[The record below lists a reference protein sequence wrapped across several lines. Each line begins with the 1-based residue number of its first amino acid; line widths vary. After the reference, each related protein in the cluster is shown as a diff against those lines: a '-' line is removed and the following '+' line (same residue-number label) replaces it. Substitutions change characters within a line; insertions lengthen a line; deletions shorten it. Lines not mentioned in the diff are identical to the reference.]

1 MFHNYFFLRRLA
13 DSLQTTLNGLQLLE
27 SFSQNKDELILGF
40 ASEKRTVYLIANLN
54 PQICLIDISEDFKR
68 ARKNSVELFEG
79 IRNKTVTSV
88 KVFSFERSF
97 AIYFGGD
104 HVLVFKMHGSR
115 SNIICFKTHRP
126 PSLFRNILKADELLS
141 LSDFDKNLEISFDRF
156 ISLDCNPNELIPAL
170 GKEVKNY
177 LKDHQFANGN
187 PDEQWQQLKSL
198 LELLENE
205 PIRIIASNKGASL
218 SLLPTD
224 DTVLLETT
232 DTIKACQFLYQ
243 QVTQNQYLQ
252 ENKSE
257 LTRPLA
263 AEIKRTE
270 SYLVKTNE
278 KHQEIIHRRGYDEL
292 ANLLMANLHLIPKG
306 AERVELDDFYT
317 NSKIE
322 IKLNPMLTV
331 QKNAENLY
339 RKSKNQKKEI
349 QSLEE
354 NLKIRKEQLAKVKE
368 KLESILATE
377 SIRDLR
383 EFNPKKTKEA
393 QDVNVPFHRYQFEG
407 YQILVG
413 KNAKANDQLTLK
425 VATKNDLW
433 LHAKDVAGSHVVV
446 KHQAGKNF
454 PSSVTEHA
462 AKLAAWYSKRKTD
475 SLCPVIVTEKKFVRK
490 RKGDPAGAV
499 VVEREKVIL
508 VQPENF
514 PNQIG

>member
-1 MFHNYFFLRRLA
+1 VFHNYFFLRRLA
-13 DSLQTTLNGLQLLE
+13 AALHTSLQGLQLIE
-27 SFSQNKDELILGF
+27 AFSQNKDELILGF
-40 ASEKRTVYLIANLN
+40 ASQESALYLIANLD
-54 PQICLIDISEDFKR
+54 PKICLLDIADDFKR
-68 ARKNSVELFEG
+68 ARKNSIELFAG
-79 IRNKTVTSV
+79 LRNKTVTSV
-88 KVFSFERSF
+88 KAFSYERSL
-97 AIYFGGD
+97 AIYFGSD
-104 HVLVFKMHGSR
+104 NVLVFKMHGSR
-115 SNIICFKTHRP
+115 SNVIFFKTHKTP
-126 PSLFRNILKADELLS
+126 TLFRNILKADESLS
-141 LSDFDKNLEISFDRF
+141 LSDFDRNLEISFDQF
-156 ISLDCNPNELIPAL
+156 KSLDCNPNALIPAL
-170 GKEVKNY
+170 GKEVKSY
-177 LKDHQFANGN
+177 LMDHQFASGN
-187 PDEQWQQLKSL
+187 PEEQWQQLKAL

-205 PIRIIASNKGASL
+205 TIRIVASSKGASL
-218 SLLPTD
+218 TLLPTSVK
-224 DTVLLETT
+224 VLLETS
-232 DTIKACQFLYQ
+232 DPIEACQFLYQ
-243 QVTQNQYLQ
+243 QVTHNQYLQ

-257 LTRPLA
+257 LTRPLV

-278 KHQEIIHRRGYDEL
+278 KLQEIIHRRGYDEI
-292 ANLLMANLHLIPKG
+292 ANLLMANLHVIPKS
-306 AERVELDDFYT
+306 AERVVLDDFYT

-322 IKLNPMLTV
+322 IKLNPTHTV
-331 QKNAENLY
+331 HKNAENLY

-349 QSLEE
+349 QNLEE
-354 NLKIRKEQLAKVKE
+354 NLNTRKEQLTKVKE
-368 KLESILATE
+368 KLATILATD
-377 SIRDLR
+377 SIRELR

-393 QDVNVPFHRYQFEG
+393 PEINVPFHRYQFEG

-413 KNAKANDQLTLK
+413 KNAKANDVLTLK

-514 PNQIG
+514 PNQMG